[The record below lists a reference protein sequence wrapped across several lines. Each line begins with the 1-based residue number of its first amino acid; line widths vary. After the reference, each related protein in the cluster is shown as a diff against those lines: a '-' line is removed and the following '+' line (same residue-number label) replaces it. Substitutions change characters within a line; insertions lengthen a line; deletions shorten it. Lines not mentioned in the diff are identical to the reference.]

1 MAPIDLIIFDCDGV
15 LVDSEMIAAKVE
27 AEMFNAWGYEIDWQ
41 DFAARFA
48 GMTTESILQ
57 TVADEMERPVE
68 ASVYD
73 DIQTEIE
80 ERLTNELEMIRGVD
94 LALDKLETPR
104 CICSNSSDERLAM
117 MLRKV
122 GLLDRFKPYIF
133 SSRSVGDKEPKP
145 SPSVFKFA
153 LSEFGAEGRNAV
165 VIEDSH
171 HGVAGARAAGC
182 RVVGFTGAGHT
193 YPGHAEQLM
202 DAGAETVIAKMS
214 DLPATLDAMAQWD
227 GMGDG
232 DI

>member
-1 MAPIDLIIFDCDGV
+1 MSAIDLIIFDCDGV
-15 LVDSEMIAAKVE
+15 LVDSEIIAAKVE
-27 AEMFNAWGYEIDWQ
+27 AEAFTAWGYEIDWH

-48 GMTTESILQ
+48 GMTTEAIIQ

-68 ASVYD
+68 ASMYD
-73 DIQTEIE
+73 DIQTEID
-80 ERLTNELEMIRGVD
+80 ERLANELQIVAGAD
-94 LALDKLETPR
+94 AALDRLETPR

-117 MLRKV
+117 ELHKV

-133 SSRSVGDKEPKP
+133 SSRTVGDKEPKP
-145 SPSVFKFA
+145 SPSVFNFA
-153 LSEFGAEGRNAV
+153 LNEFGAEGRHAV

-182 RVVGFTGAGHT
+182 RVVGFTGASHS

-214 DLPATLDAMAQWD
+214 DLPATLAAMAEW
-227 GMGDG
+227 DG